1 MDIGSFF
8 CWSKT
13 MHF

>member
-1 MDIGSFF
+1 MDIGLFF